1 MLSRRPASRADEM
14 NRPDDADAAR
24 TARLFWAAGLDAPAA
39 AFAGAECTRL
49 SPLLQSPKIRWQ
61 PRDNW
66 HLTLLFL
73 GQSTIG
79 QGLAMASALRAPLAA
94 LSPFAVQLE
103 PALWFPSLRHPL
115 VIALPVPANAP
126 MLALVSAVAES
137 AREAGVPHE
146 ARPFRGH
153 VSIARAKR
161 GYRPRDELPPG
172 TGHGGLRI
180 DHVALYESVSAPGGA
195 NYVPLLRLPLGG

>member
-1 MLSRRPASRADEM
+1 MASPVDSAGVVDGM
-14 NRPDDADAAR
+14 DAAR
-24 TARLFWAAGLDAPAA
+24 AARLFWAAGLDAPAA
-39 AFAGAECTRL
+39 EFATAECARI

-79 QGLAMASALRAPLAA
+79 QGLAMAAALRAPLAA
-94 LSPFAVQLE
+94 LSPFAVQLD
-103 PALWFPSLRHPL
+103 PASWFPSLRHPL
-115 VIALPVPANAP
+115 VIALPAHANAP
-126 MLALVSAVAES
+126 VLALVSAVAES

-161 GYRPRDELPPG
+161 GYRPRDELPAG
-172 TGHGGLRI
+172 AGHGELRI
-180 DHVALYESVSAPGGA
+180 DHVALYESVSAPDGA

>member
-1 MLSRRPASRADEM
+1 MASLADGAGVVDGM
-14 NRPDDADAAR
+14 DAAR
-24 TARLFWAAGLDAPAA
+24 KARLFWAAGLDEQAA
-39 AFAGAECTRL
+39 GFAGAECARL

-73 GQSTIG
+73 GQSTIA
-79 QGLAMASALRAPLAA
+79 QGLAMAAALRAPLAA
-94 LSPFAVQLE
+94 LPPFAVQLD
-103 PALWFPSLRHPL
+103 AAMWFPSLRHPL
-115 VIALPVPANAP
+115 VIALPAHANAP

-161 GYRPRDELPPG
+161 GYRPRDELPAG
-172 TGHGGLRI
+172 SGSGKLRI

-195 NYVPLLRLPLGG
+195 NYVPLLRLSLGG

>member
-1 MLSRRPASRADEM
+1 MTLRADGADLVDGM
-14 NRPDDADAAR
+14 DAAR
-24 TARLFWAAGLDAPAA
+24 KARLFWAAGLDASAA
-39 AFAGAECTRL
+39 EFATAECART

-79 QGLAMASALRAPLAA
+79 QGLAMAAALRAPLAA
-94 LSPFAVQLE
+94 LQPFAVQLD

-115 VIALPVPANAP
+115 VIALPAHANPP

-161 GYRPRDELPPG
+161 GYRPRDELPAG
-172 TGHGGLRI
+172 AGHGELRV

-195 NYVPLLRLPLGG
+195 NYVSLLRLPLGG